1 MEITEEHKKEVETKL
16 VETIADAL
24 EKNLISTDNQKEIS
38 DFILS
43 RMPSIKTYDELTVF
57 LRELSAKWQIFTPLL
72 TTEAGEVKEKAE
84 EKVAE
89 KVEDLTQAGKIEEAL
104 ETAKAAT
111 DTLPS
116 QQ

>member
-1 MEITEEHKKEVETKL
+1 MELTPQHKKEVETKL

-24 EKNLISTDNQKEIS
+24 GKNSISTDNQKEIS
-38 DFILS
+38 DLILS
-43 RMPSIKTYDELTVF
+43 KMPNIKTHEELTVF

-111 DTLPS
+111 DALQP